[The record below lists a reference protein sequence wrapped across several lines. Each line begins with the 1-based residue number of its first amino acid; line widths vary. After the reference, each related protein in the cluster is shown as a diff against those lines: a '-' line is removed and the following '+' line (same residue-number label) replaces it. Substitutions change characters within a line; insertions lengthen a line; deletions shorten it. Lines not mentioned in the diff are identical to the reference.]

1 MEHMTYKASWSLFLW
16 LFEAGCQKGLFWI
29 LAMGKPAFFELL
41 AITGYKFVM
50 LCPVVIT
57 DLLFGYYPS
66 YISVFLFG
74 AVFALFFYNTM
85 ARFMQSNTLAA
96 HMKEVSLNK
105 KTFLFGNSLVQIA
118 LILLL
123 SFY

>member
-1 MEHMTYKASWSLFLW
+1 
-16 LFEAGCQKGLFWI
+16 
-29 LAMGKPAFFELL
+29 
-41 AITGYKFVM
+41 
-50 LCPVVIT
+50 
-57 DLLFGYYPS
+57 
-66 YISVFLFG
+66 VFLFG

-105 KTFLFGNSLVQIA
+105 KTFLFGNSLAQIA